1 MKRIF
6 SCILIVTLLLT
17 CCGNVLAAD
26 VEMQSSTTLSTY
38 NVKIAP
44 GSSSGSITFIFDVTS
59 TRTASLI
66 GISTVKIYKS
76 NGSYVTTVYGTTT
89 NGLMAKNS
97 IRKAGTYSYSGVSG
111 TSYYAIVTFTATVN
125 GVTDSKTVT
134 TNTATAP

>member
-26 VEMQSSTTLSTY
+26 VEIQSSTTLSTY

-59 TRTASLI
+59 TKTASSI
-66 GISTVKIYKS
+66 GISTAKIYKS